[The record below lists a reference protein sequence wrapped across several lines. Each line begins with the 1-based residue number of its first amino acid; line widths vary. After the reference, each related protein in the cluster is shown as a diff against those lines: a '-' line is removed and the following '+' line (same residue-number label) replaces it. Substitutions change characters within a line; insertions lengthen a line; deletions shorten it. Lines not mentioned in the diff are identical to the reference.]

1 MIDGDCLQ
9 LLVTI
14 VVEHCHGLQFDA
26 SVVVPV
32 FFHVGDD
39 VSPGEDR
46 QYLELI
52 LKPKRIITLYK
63 EYSPIKKYSST

>member
-1 MIDGDCLQ
+1 MIDDDCPQ

-32 FFHVGDD
+32 FFHVGYD

-52 LKPKRIITLYK
+52 LKAKRITSSFT
-63 EYSPIKKYSST
+63 EYSSVKKIV